1 MNKIFVSKIKAKIL
15 VIDDDRDVLTTS
27 RMILKQQFSEV
38 ITLEQPDKMEDLL
51 KKEDPDVII
60 LDMNFQPG
68 VTSGEEGILWLE
80 RILQI
85 NPFSH
90 VLIIT
95 AYGDIDLAV
104 KAMKI
109 GAIDFLVKPWYK
121 EKLLAAVMSAHRLRQ
136 TQKQVTELMN
146 RQNTLSK
153 DLDKGYTRII
163 AHSKA
168 MKPVLDAV
176 KKVAPTDAS
185 VLILGENGTGKEL
198 IARAIHRE
206 SLRSEEP
213 FIAVDLGSIPDT
225 LFESELFGHTMGAFT
240 DAKEDR
246 AGRFE
251 IASGGTLFLDEIG
264 NLSLPLQSKLLT
276 VIQNNEIIRVGSN
289 YPTPINIRL
298 ICATNKP
305 VLQMAKEDSFRQD
318 LLYRINTVEI
328 NLPPLRERTED
339 IVLLSNYF
347 LNNYKKKYD
356 KPDIIISPETY
367 KKFKTYNW
375 PGNIREL
382 KHAVERA
389 VIMSDGP
396 VLNPAD
402 FIIGK
407 SRDESESLTIIGKIG
422 DYEKIA
428 IENALKK
435 KYKNMDQVAEKLG
448 LSRSTLYRKIKKY
461 GL

>member
-1 MNKIFVSKIKAKIL
+1 MSKIDAKIL

-27 RMILKQQFSEV
+27 RMILKQQFSDV
-38 ITLEQPDKMEDLL
+38 ITLERPDILGDLL
-51 KKEDPDVII
+51 KKEEPDVII

-68 VTSGEEGILWLE
+68 VTSGEEGILWLKKIL
-80 RILQI
+80 RID
-85 NPFSH
+85 PSSH
-90 VLIIT
+90 VLMIT

-104 KAMKI
+104 KAMKL

-121 EKLLAAVMSAHRLRQ
+121 EKLLATIMSAYRLRQ
-136 TQKQVTELMN
+136 AQKQVTKLKN

-153 DLDKGYTRII
+153 DLDKSYTRII

-176 KKVAPTDAS
+176 KKVAPTDAC

-206 SLRSEEP
+206 SLRGEEP
-213 FIAVDLGSIPDT
+213 FIAVDLGAIPDT
-225 LFESELFGHTMGAFT
+225 LFESELFGHTRGAFT

-276 VIQNNEIIRVGSN
+276 VIQNNEVIRVGSN

-305 VLQMAKEDSFRQD
+305 VCKMAEEGGFRQD

-339 IVLLSNYF
+339 IVSLSNYF
-347 LNNYKKKYD
+347 LNIYKKKYD
-356 KPDIIISPETY
+356 KPDIVISPETY
-367 KKFKTYNW
+367 KKFKAYTW

-396 VLNPAD
+396 VLDPAD
-402 FIIGK
+402 FILGK
-407 SRDESESLTIIGKIG
+407 TGDESESIIISGKIG
-422 DYEKIA
+422 DYEKTA

-435 KYKNMDQVAEKLG
+435 GYKNMDQVAEELG
-448 LSRSTLYRKIKKY
+448 LSRSTLYRKMKKY